1 MPRAPDIEDFSFE
14 EAIAE
19 LEKITRWLETHDAT
33 IDETI
38 RAFERGTRLQ
48 RHCESLLSEAQ
59 DRIDAITNETPE
71 RPGPQRH
78 TRREHND
85 EMIP

>member
-1 MPRAPDIEDFSFE
+1 MPRAPNIEDLSFE

-19 LEKITRWLETHDAT
+19 LEKITRWLETHNVAL
-33 IDETI
+33 DETL

-59 DRIDAITNETPE
+59 DRIDAIANETPN
-71 RPGPQRH
+71 RPETQRQ
-78 TRREHND
+78 TGSFEG
-85 EMIP
+85 EPS